1 MNARKSSSLALAAA
15 AAVLFTSAAFNVAAA
30 EEGKV
35 KCEGVNAC
43 KGTGFLELTRAQCE
57 AAKAKTGDSKQT
69 PT

>member
-1 MNARKSSSLALAAA
+1 
-15 AAVLFTSAAFNVAAA
+15 VLFTSAALNVAAA